1 MAARFAVSDPRQPAP
16 YGMQRSSGTLPRMR
30 TNLTSGLG
38 RLMAQL
44 AVASLL
50 IQLFVTA
57 LFLPSMSLSGP
68 APNNEGATAS
78 GVVRVVI
85 CTGSGFRTILV
96 DRDGQPVDPADRG
109 DGDILCPIC
118 LGLSAVAALEA
129 PVIVLPAA
137 PKPVAPVVT
146 WVAQA
151 ASQDVAYGLPMVRGP
166 PRSAFL

>member
-1 MAARFAVSDPRQPAP
+1 MARLALSDPRQPAP
-16 YGMQRSSGTLPRMR
+16 YVIGRSSGTLPRMR
-30 TNLTSGLG
+30 INLTSGPG
-38 RLMAQL
+38 RLVARL
-44 AVASLL
+44 AIASLL

-68 APNNEGATAS
+68 APNDKGVTAS
-78 GVVRVVI
+78 DVTRVVI

-109 DGDILCPIC
+109 DGGIICPIC

-129 PVIVLPAA
+129 PAIALPAV
-137 PKPVAPVVT
+137 PEPVTPVMT

>member
-1 MAARFAVSDPRQPAP
+1 MAARLVIPDPRQPDP
-16 YGMQRSSGTLPRMR
+16 YVMRCSSGTLPRMR
-30 TNLTSGLG
+30 INLTSGLG
-38 RLMAQL
+38 RLVARL

-68 APNNEGATAS
+68 APSDKGATAS
-78 GVVRVVI
+78 GVTRVVI

-96 DRDGQPVDPADRG
+96 NHDGQPVDPADRG
-109 DGDILCPIC
+109 DGGILCPIC

-129 PVIVLPAA
+129 PVIVFPAA

-151 ASQDVAYGLPMVRGP
+151 ASQDMAYGLPMVRGP